1 MSEAQRVLVIED
13 EPDMIRGLRDA
24 MTFEG
29 FDVATAATGQ
39 EGVESARRGH
49 PNLIL
54 LDLMLPDIN
63 GYRVCEEIRTFDPR
77 VPIIMLTARGQEAD
91 KIRGFEA
98 GADDYVT
105 KPFSVNEL
113 LARIHAM
120 FRRMALTP
128 AKAGEVLEIGSSR
141 IDLRAQELLRH
152 RRRQPLSFYEVEVLR
167 LLADRPNEVVL
178 RDEILEKIWGLET
191 THSNRTVDNVVVKL
205 RKKLEDDSRS
215 PRHILTIYGQGY
227 KLVH

>member
-24 MTFEG
+24 LTFEG

-39 EGVESARRGH
+39 EGVASARRGH

-77 VPIIMLTARGQEAD
+77 VPVIMLTARGQEAD

-128 AKAGEVLEIGSSR
+128 TKAGEILEIGNSR

-215 PRHILTIYGQGY
+215 PRYILTIYGQGY
-227 KLVH
+227 KLVR